1 MPAVSDG
8 GDQYFAEILIVE
20 DALHFRICRE
30 RRGGGN
36 HSVSESDREK
46 SPAWASRLKIQ
57 NGGGSRLVFVGK
69 QDRSCAAVRCCDNPH
84 FRSRLES
91 VG

>member
-30 RRGGGN
+30 RRGG
-36 HSVSESDREK
+36 K
-46 SPAWASRLKIQ
+46 SL
-57 NGGGSRLVFVGK
+57 
-69 QDRSCAAVRCCDNPH
+69 CVRI
-84 FRSRLES
+84 RSRKKS
-91 VG
+91 GVGLQT